1 LLKRVKVL
9 LCFIAI
15 NRKVGL
21 KKAPSCLNF
30 IASIIKNLPDN
41 ENGEKGSVKQG
52 NVDSAIYRSLETLAP
67 PNSHRDLVP
76 GSAVGLRNLA
86 KEL

>member
-1 LLKRVKVL
+1 VDSFYHHHGAGFNPAREYYFTYSSVCTLLPTI
-9 LCFIAI
+9 IAI

-41 ENGEKGSVKQG
+41 ENGEKRIRKAGK
-52 NVDSAIYRSLETLAP
+52 R
-67 PNSHRDLVP
+67 
-76 GSAVGLRNLA
+76 
-86 KEL
+86 